1 MFSLSKYVLK
11 NIANPILGYKFEN
24 HKRGGII
31 IITIGLL
38 LNFFLSV
45 FTETSFDYIILIMQ
59 LIVNIGTSFQ
69 EVIEKYLMDFKYLS
83 AYKMLFFEGII
94 GNIIMFILFFC
105 YRDSSD
111 IISWIFQKKVQLIS
125 FSIICIGYSVFR
137 VLINRDYSP
146 TQRVIAEGFS
156 SLMFYII
163 YMVENR
169 LNLNNI
175 FFLIGNLIV
184 CFGAAIYNEMIIITL
199 FGLHQDTH
207 SEVIRRSKRDGSMA
221 IGELVKIFKNEEAAL
236 KNRNNDDIHNLE
248 M

>member
-1 MFSLSKYVLK
+1 
-11 NIANPILGYKFEN
+11 
-24 HKRGGII
+24 
-31 IITIGLL
+31 
-38 LNFFLSV
+38 
-45 FTETSFDYIILIMQ
+45 
-59 LIVNIGTSFQ
+59 
-69 EVIEKYLMDFKYLS
+69 MDFKYLS

-105 YRDSSD
+105 YRDSND
-111 IISWIFQKKVQLIS
+111 IISWVSQKKVQLIS
-125 FSIICIGYSVFR
+125 FSIICVGYSVFR